1 MARSLSG
8 RLPAITVI
16 PLGELQGQIPER
28 LHGVGAMVA
37 GQARHLHMKREGNK
51 NMNVVMGDGCTLLFL
66 LLSQNYKIETLTMA
80 VITIHKG
87 CRLECAKAVR
97 S

>member
-28 LHGVGAMVA
+28 LHSVGAMVA

-66 LLSQNYKIETLTMA
+66 ILSQNYKIETLTMS
-80 VITIHKG
+80 VTLYIKG
-87 CRLECAKAVR
+87 VG
-97 S
+97 